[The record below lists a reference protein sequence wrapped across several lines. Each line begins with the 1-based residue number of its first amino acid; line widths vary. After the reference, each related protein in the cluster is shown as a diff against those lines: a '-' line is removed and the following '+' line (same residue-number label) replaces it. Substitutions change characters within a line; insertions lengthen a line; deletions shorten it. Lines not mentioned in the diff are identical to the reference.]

1 MLRPSWLVLPK
12 VDMSFKDVEAIDV
25 LWRDFLVLKNLDVG
39 FVIEQYD
46 NNKCS
51 IEHYSLNLI
60 AR

>member
-12 VDMSFKDVEAIDV
+12 VDMSFKEVEAIDV